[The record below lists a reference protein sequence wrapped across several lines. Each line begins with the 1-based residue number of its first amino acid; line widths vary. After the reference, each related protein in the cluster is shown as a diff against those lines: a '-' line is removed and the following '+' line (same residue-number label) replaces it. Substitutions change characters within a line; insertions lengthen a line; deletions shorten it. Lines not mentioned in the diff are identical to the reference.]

1 MLYYYNV
8 GTGTAMAGQT
18 MAGFYYFYSGD
29 LPNLVH
35 LMCVLVSGL
44 NSVRL
49 SVYSC
54 DHAHGNLK
62 V

>member
-1 MLYYYNV
+1 
-8 GTGTAMAGQT
+8 MAGQT